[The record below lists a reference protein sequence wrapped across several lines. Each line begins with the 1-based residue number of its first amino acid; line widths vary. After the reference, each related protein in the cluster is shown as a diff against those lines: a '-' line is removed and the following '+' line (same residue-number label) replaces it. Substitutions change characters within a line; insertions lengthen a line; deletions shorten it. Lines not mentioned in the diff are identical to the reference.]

1 MREHGPRGSPPRGS
15 PDTASQENDAPQSAN
30 LLGTSKEQEKKIES
44 IKITDLQ
51 VNHIVTILFFL
62 WLL

>member
-1 MREHGPRGSPPRGS
+1 MREDGPRGSL
-15 PDTASQENDAPQSAN
+15 DTASQENDVPQPAKP
-30 LLGTSKEQEKKIES
+30 LGISKEQERKIES

-51 VNHIVTILFFL
+51 VNHIVTIVFFL